1 MLDFRS
7 RSVSCCLSPKLR
19 HDFFSEVVGLQIWY
33 TIREVPSAIA
43 SHGIRSPGPHWR
55 SRDLWGFMASVKGV
69 TPSVPA
75 SRDASR
81 KRHQAQL
88 MNACRNSHRVFPPTR
103 VAHGRKCSRGC
114 RSDGVPPP
122 AGKTKD
128 RSWHAAPL
136 TTQSFCGYQPA
147 FYSFESYAGS
157 EGPLTEFKPPLTYRE
172 KDRETVREIYR
183 R

>member
-1 MLDFRS
+1 MTFFLKSWVCRSGTRFARCPQRSPLMAYATGTPLAFRGS
-7 RSVSCCLSPKLR
+7 FGVHGLSEGCDGECSGFQR
-19 HDFFSEVVGLQIWY
+19 CFAEAS
-33 TIREVPSAIA
+33 PSATHECVPQLA
-43 SHGIRSPGPHWR
+43 SGIST
-55 SRDLWGFMASVKGV
+55 A
-69 TPSVPA
+69 
-75 SRDASR
+75 
-81 KRHQAQL
+81 
-88 MNACRNSHRVFPPTR
+88 FPPTR

-136 TTQSFCGYQPA
+136 TTRSFCGYQPA
-147 FYSFESYAGS
+147 FYSFESYAGR
-157 EGPLTEFKPPLTYRE
+157 EGPLTEFKPPLIYRE